1 MAGLFPIVATMRCA
15 VQTRA
20 SETFPCICGHA
31 PVPLLPGGFHARMR
45 CMSKEIEATLVVV
58 HDEPQRILEKV
69 SALRSLGPYR
79 FSPGVVLTL
88 EDTYYDTPS
97 RLLSSRGIAVRIR
110 HVGELHLFC
119 IKHDEHVDVAGT
131 ASRDEMETPWSRQCM
146 DHLLPVLHKLQGG
159 ICEVPPESCS
169 PGECLACLGL
179 TALQERETTRIL
191 KDASLPGGP
200 CSGPVAELALDRVSY
215 AIGSC
220 RILHYEIEVEART
233 ADASTFVREISTLLS
248 SRFGDTLQTWR
259 YNKLTT
265 GFAIERLVSGNSLSL
280 RPGTCTCLARADY
293 DLIDA
298 VLKHP

>member
-1 MAGLFPIVATMRCA
+1 
-15 VQTRA
+15 
-20 SETFPCICGHA
+20 
-31 PVPLLPGGFHARMR
+31 
-45 CMSKEIEATLVVV
+45 MSKEIEATLVVV

-248 SRFGDTLQTWR
+248 
-259 YNKLTT
+259 
-265 GFAIERLVSGNSLSL
+265 LVSGTRC
-280 RPGTCTCLARADY
+280 RPGDTTSSPPVSPSSGSSPETACRSGREHAPASPGQTMTSSMRS
-293 DLIDA
+293 
-298 VLKHP
+298 

>member
-20 SETFPCICGHA
+20 PESFLCICGHA

-146 DHLLPVLHKLQGG
+146 DHLLPVLHKHPAG
-159 ICEVPPESCS
+159 ICEVPPA
-169 PGECLACLGL
+169 G
-179 TALQERETTRIL
+179 
-191 KDASLPGGP
+191 ASL
-200 CSGPVAELALDRVSY
+200 
-215 AIGSC
+215 
-220 RILHYEIEVEART
+220 HYRSARQ
-233 ADASTFVREISTLLS
+233 RGS
-248 SRFGDTLQTWR
+248 SRTLPCPADPVPAPLRNWPW
-259 YNKLTT
+259 T
-265 GFAIERLVSGNSLSL
+265 GSPTPSAVAASSIMKSRWKRELPMPPPLSGKSPPS
-280 RPGTCTCLARADY
+280 
-293 DLIDA
+293 
-298 VLKHP
+298 